1 MQGFSKGREN
11 KMFKCKNLIMLSM
24 LLVILASTS
33 IMAVD
38 GGSAKFVV
46 TRPLFAA
53 GTEVKVGQ
61 YDVKWQPGTQTT
73 EVTFAAVGKSLE
85 IKLQGK
91 IEEVETKYDYNS
103 MVIGKDSAGREAIKQ
118 LQFSGKKIRI
128 VFE

>member
-1 MQGFSKGREN
+1 MKDLSKGREN

-46 TRPLFAA
+46 TRTLFAA
-53 GTEVKVGQ
+53 GSEVKIGQ

-73 EVTFAAVGKSLE
+73 EVIFSAVGKPLE
-85 IKLQGK
+85 IKIQGK
-91 IEEVETKYDYNS
+91 IEEVDTKFDYNS